1 MADAE
6 VSEAFAVDL
15 LEQLQ
20 PSLFIAIERC
30 SFTTPGRYLNA
41 RGEDTSEYHAKLD
54 YLFKH
59 HDNTIGIG
67 DGGNEIGMGNLTEQ
81 IAAVEALPND
91 PVMTTVSELVIVS
104 VSNWGGYGLIAAL
117 SLLAGWNLLPS
128 IEEEEDVIRTIV
140 GNGAIDAKAGK
151 PVPAVDGFSLEENGQ
166 TLEALHSLLHRHG
179 IISAGG

>member
-1 MADAE
+1 M
-6 VSEAFAVDL
+6 DL

-20 PSLFIAIERC
+20 PSLLIAIERC
-30 SFTTPGRYLNA
+30 SFTTPGRYQNA

-91 PVMTTVSELVIVS
+91 PATTTVSELAS
-104 VSNWGGYGLIAAL
+104 FY
-117 SLLAGWNLLPS
+117 
-128 IEEEEDVIRTIV
+128 
-140 GNGAIDAKAGK
+140 
-151 PVPAVDGFSLEENGQ
+151 
-166 TLEALHSLLHRHG
+166 
-179 IISAGG
+179 